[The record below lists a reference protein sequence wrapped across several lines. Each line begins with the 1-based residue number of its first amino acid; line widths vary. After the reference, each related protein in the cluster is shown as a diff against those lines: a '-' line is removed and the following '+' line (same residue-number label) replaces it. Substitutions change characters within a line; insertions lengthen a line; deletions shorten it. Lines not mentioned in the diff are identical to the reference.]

1 VNLVFQIIPSNNQYH
16 TSYFFKFLELNH
28 LYNQSLHILHPM
40 ASFLI
45 YNLIYIIKMILLI
58 LGFHQVG
65 YFDKSFL
72 HSFIGQFFK
81 VNKVLLKD
89 YLYWFKGQYQRVYQ
103 KEQG

>member
-1 VNLVFQIIPSNNQYH
+1 ML
-16 TSYFFKFLELNH
+16 
-28 LYNQSLHILHPM
+28 
-40 ASFLI
+40 
-45 YNLIYIIKMILLI
+45 ILLN
-58 LGFHQVG
+58 LGLNQVG
-65 YFDKSFL
+65 NFDKSFL